1 MYQNNFSNNQ
11 NQQYDDAMRKTYLEQ
26 KNRHTEMLNS
36 LLDPMKKKWKKEVE
50 CKVMLIHNYHLILI
64 II

>member
-26 KNRHTEMLNS
+26 KI
-36 LLDPMKKKWKKEVE
+36 DIQK
-50 CKVMLIHNYHLILI
+50 C
-64 II
+64 